1 VTRAP
6 LIHIGARTKSPQRAV
21 EIPFMSKKM
30 LIDAAHAEE
39 TRVVVVDGTR
49 VEEFDFES
57 QTRKQLRGNIYL
69 AKVTRVEPSLQAAFI
84 EYGGNRH
91 GFLAFNEIHP
101 DYYQIPVADREALMR
116 DDSHDDEDDHHHARD
131 EDDGDAVDDEEDAV
145 EEELARRK
153 RRLMRKYKI
162 QEVIRRR
169 QIMLVQVVKEER
181 GNKGAALTTYL
192 SLAGRYGVLMP
203 NTARGGGI
211 SRKITTVTDR
221 KRLKSVVQS
230 LDVPQG
236 MGLIV
241 RTAGAKRTKA
251 EIKRDYEYLLRL
263 WENIRETT
271 LHSIA
276 PALIY
281 EEEDLV
287 KRAIRDMYDKE
298 LEGIWVEGEAGY
310 REARDFMR
318 MLMPSQAK
326 KVFHYRDPAPLFVK
340 HRIEDHLAQIY
351 SPVVPLRSGGYL
363 VINQTE
369 ALVAIDVN
377 SGKATRERNIEAT
390 ALKTNSEA
398 AEEAA
403 RQLRLR
409 DLAGLIVIDFIDM
422 DEAKNNRTV
431 EKVLKDA
438 LKDDRARIQMGKI
451 SGFGLM
457 EISRQR
463 RRTGVLEG
471 TTHVC
476 EHCEGTGR
484 VRSVESSALA
494 ALRALEVEAL
504 KGSGAVTLKVSRAVG
519 IYILNEKRA
528 YLVRLQQT
536 HGLFVT
542 VLVDDTLHAA
552 DNEIER
558 TELGERIAIAPP
570 PISDDD
576 FDDDAYDDEE
586 EDEDEEVLDEDG
598 LEREDTD
605 DDDAA
610 VRASARGR
618 GRPAEAASDD
628 DGDRNR
634 KRKRRRRGRRDEAD
648 VEAAPGAEGD
658 VDGDDDDGE
667 ARDGDFAIEGED
679 EEARR
684 RRRRRGRRGGRRGGR
699 EDGDRPADAFVWT
712 RPRVPFGDSA
722 FAWHDPAALDGRG
735 GEPRRPAPERADRPA
750 QAERAPEAPRAERAE
765 RPERERRGRGRRG
778 ERGPRPEVAET
789 LAEGVVAEAPVFATE
804 AELPPIAPA
813 VVEPPPSDIW
823 VELPAPTEDAPKK
836 ARRPRARG
844 RKADAVTDAAETTEA
859 VSAEE
864 TVAVVAEVPATV
876 EVASEALV
884 EPAPIAASAPQP
896 APEPEASQPEPVLET
911 VAAPAEPDPAEI
923 SDPPAKPRKG
933 WWRRG

>member
-1 VTRAP
+1 
-6 LIHIGARTKSPQRAV
+6 
-21 EIPFMSKKM
+21 MSKKM

-116 DDSHDDEDDHHHARD
+116 DDSGDDEDDTPVSRRASGGDD
-131 EDDGDAVDDEEDAV
+131 EDDVNGGDRAVDDDDDDV

-211 SRKITTVTDR
+211 SRKITAVTDR

-251 EIKRDYEYLLRL
+251 EVKRDYEYLLRL
-263 WENIRETT
+263 WENIRDNT
-271 LHSIA
+271 LHSVA

-287 KRAIRDMYDKE
+287 KRAIRDMYDKD
-298 LEGIWVEGEAGY
+298 LDGIWVEGDAGY
-310 REARDFMR
+310 KEARDFMR
-318 MLMPSQAK
+318 MLMPSQSK
-326 KVFHYRDPAPLFVK
+326 KVFNYRDPTPLFVK
-340 HRIEDHLAQIY
+340 NKIEDHLAQIY

-390 ALKTNSEA
+390 ALKTNVEA

-422 DEAKNNRTV
+422 DEGKNNRTV

-494 ALRALEVEAL
+494 ALRAVEVEAL
-504 KGSGAVTLKVSRAVG
+504 KGSGAVILKVARSVG
-519 IYILNEKRA
+519 LYILNEKRA
-528 YLVRLQQT
+528 YLQRLQQT
-536 HGLFVT
+536 HGLHVT
-542 VLVDDTLHAA
+542 VMVDDSLHAG
-552 DNEIER
+552 DQEIER
-558 TELGERIAIAPP
+558 TELGDRIAVAPAP
-570 PISDDD
+570 YVEEDDD
-576 FDDDAYDDEE
+576 FDPSAFEDEEDDEE
-586 EDEDEEVLDEDG
+586 IVDDEDEDG

-605 DDDAA
+605 DDDA
-610 VRASARGR
+610 SARKQAR
-618 GRPAEAASDD
+618 DD
-628 DGDRNR
+628 DRGDR
-634 KRKRRRRGRRDEAD
+634 KGRRGRRDRGRGRGRRDERETEGEAPA
-648 VEAAPGAEGD
+648 EAEGD
-658 VDGDDDDGE
+658 EDELEGDADDRAEFGDDDDG
-667 ARDGDFAIEGED
+667 A
-679 EEARR
+679 R

-699 EDGDRPADAFVWT
+699 EDGDRPTDAFVWI
-712 RPRVPFGDSA
+712 RPRVPFGENV
-722 FAWHDPAALDGRG
+722 FTWHDPAALVG
-735 GEPRRPAPERADRPA
+735 GNSEPRRPAPEPR
-750 QAERAPEAPRAERAE
+750 AERVDGERPERAE
-765 RPERERRGRGRRG
+765 RPEREERPGRERGRRG
-778 ERGPRPEVAET
+778 RDRGRRNRDEAIQAEAVAPVET
-789 LAEGVVAEAPVFATE
+789 LTAVEPAEPYEAPVLA
-804 AELPPIAPA
+804 PPVIAGPPA
-813 VVEPPPSDIW
+813 DVW
-823 VELPAPTEDAPKK
+823 VELPEAEEAPKK
-836 ARRPRARG
+836 PKRTRSRG
-844 RKADAVTDAAETTEA
+844 KKAVAEEAVEAAPEAEAVAEAVTE
-859 VSAEE
+859 S
-864 TVAVVAEVPATV
+864 VAVVPPEPVVEAAPEPVAPATP
-876 EVASEALV
+876 
-884 EPAPIAASAPQP
+884 EPAP
-896 APEPEASQPEPVLET
+896 APEPVVEAAP
-911 VAAPAEPDPAEI
+911 AAPAEPDPNEI
-923 SDPPAKPRKG
+923 TTPPEKPRKG
-933 WWRRG
+933 WWRR

>member
-1 VTRAP
+1 
-6 LIHIGARTKSPQRAV
+6 
-21 EIPFMSKKM
+21 MSKKM

-116 DDSHDDEDDHHHARD
+116 DDSGDDEDDTPISRRASGGDD
-131 EDDGDAVDDEEDAV
+131 EDDVNGGDRAVDDDDDDV

-211 SRKITTVTDR
+211 SRKITAVTDR

-263 WENIRETT
+263 WENIRENT

-287 KRAIRDMYDKE
+287 KRAIRDMYDKD
-298 LEGIWVEGEAGY
+298 LDGIWVEGDAGY
-310 REARDFMR
+310 KEARDFMR

-326 KVFHYRDPAPLFVK
+326 KVFNYRDPTPLFVK
-340 HRIEDHLAQIY
+340 NKIEDHLAQIY

-390 ALKTNSEA
+390 ALKTNCEA

-494 ALRALEVEAL
+494 ALRAVEAEAL
-504 KGSGAVTLKVSRAVG
+504 KGSGSVILKVSRSVG
-519 IYILNEKRA
+519 LYILNEKRD
-528 YLVRLQQT
+528 YLQRLLTT
-536 HGLFVT
+536 HGLFVS
-542 VLVDDTLHAA
+542 VVVDDSLHAG
-552 DNEIER
+552 DQEIER
-558 TELGERIAIAPP
+558 TELGERIAVAPP
-570 PISDDD
+570 PFVEEDDD
-576 FDDDAYDDEE
+576 FDPNAYDDEE
-586 EDEDEEVLDEDG
+586 EEDDVILDDEDDTD
-598 LEREDTD
+598 REDTD
-605 DDDAA
+605 DDDATT
-610 VRASARGR
+610 RKSAR
-618 GRPAEAASDD
+618 DD
-628 DGDRNR
+628 ARGDRTG
-634 KRKRRRRGRRDEAD
+634 RRGRRDRNRGRGRRDERDGETESEDED
-648 VEAAPGAEGD
+648 VVAEGAD
-658 VDGDDDDGE
+658 EDRGEFGDDD
-667 ARDGDFAIEGED
+667 EGG
-679 EEARR
+679 R

-699 EDGDRPADAFVWT
+699 EDGDRPTDAFVWI
-712 RPRVPFGDSA
+712 RPRVPFGENV
-722 FAWHDPAALDGRG
+722 FTWHDPAALVGG
-735 GEPRRPAPERADRPA
+735 GESRRQAPEPRVDAA
-750 QAERAPEAPRAERAE
+750 TEAAPRPERAE
-765 RPERERRGRGRRG
+765 REERPGRERGRRG
-778 ERGPRPEVAET
+778 RDRGRRQRD
-789 LAEGVVAEAPVFATE
+789 EAPVAEMTSVESATVE
-804 AELPPIAPA
+804 AAEPFEAPILAPPVIAGPPA
-813 VVEPPPSDIW
+813 DVW
-823 VELPAPTEDAPKK
+823 VELPEVEEAPKK
-836 ARRPRARG
+836 PKRSRARG
-844 RKADAVTDAAETTEA
+844 KKATETSVEAIDTVTEVAAEAPAPETAEPEA
-859 VSAEE
+859 
-864 TVAVVAEVPATV
+864 V
-876 EVASEALV
+876 EVAP
-884 EPAPIAASAPQP
+884 PAPTVEA
-896 APEPEASQPEPVLET
+896 APEPGPVVEAVEEAQ
-911 VAAPAEPDPAEI
+911 PAEPDPNEI
-923 SDPPAKPRKG
+923 TAPPEKPRRG
-933 WWRRG
+933 WWRR

>member
-1 VTRAP
+1 
-6 LIHIGARTKSPQRAV
+6 
-21 EIPFMSKKM
+21 MSKKM

-39 TRVVVVDGTR
+39 TRVVVVDGSR

-131 EDDGDAVDDEEDAV
+131 DDDGDAIDDEEDAV

-251 EIKRDYEYLLRL
+251 EIKRDYDYLLRL

-271 LHSIA
+271 LHSVA

-298 LEGIWVEGEAGY
+298 LEGIWVEGEAGF

-351 SPVVPLRSGGYL
+351 SPIVPLRSGGYL

-390 ALKTNSEA
+390 ALKTNTEA

-422 DEAKNNRTV
+422 DEAKNNRAV

-494 ALRALEVEAL
+494 ALRAVEVEAL
-504 KGSGAVTLKVSRAVG
+504 KGSGSVTLKVSRAVG

-528 YLVRLQQT
+528 YLIRLQQT

-552 DNEIER
+552 ENEIER
-558 TELGERIAIAPP
+558 TELGERIAVAPAP
-570 PISDDD
+570 LTDDLADDD
-576 FDDDAYDDEE
+576 FAYDDED
-586 EDEDEEVLDEDG
+586 EDEDEEVLDEEEV
-598 LEREDTD
+598 EREDTD
-605 DDDAA
+605 DDDAST
-610 VRASARGR
+610 R
-618 GRPAEAASDD
+618 AASRGKPRAETAEDD
-628 DGDRNR
+628 SDRNR
-634 KRKRRRRGRRDEAD
+634 KRKRRRRGRRDETDAAPD
-648 VEAAPGAEGD
+648 AEAAEGSD
-658 VDGDDDDGE
+658 DDLGDD

-699 EDGDRPADAFVWT
+699 EDGDRPADAFVWI

-735 GEPRRPAPERADRPA
+735 GEPRRPAPEREP
-750 QAERAPEAPRAERAE
+750 ERAPVERAERAE
-765 RPERERRGRGRRG
+765 PADRPERADRSERRSGRSGRGRRG
-778 ERGPRPEVAET
+778 EREARPAAIETAIEVEAEIG
-789 LAEGVVAEAPVFATE
+789 AMADAPV
-804 AELPPIAPA
+804 IASA
-813 VVEPPPSDIW
+813 VVEAPPSDIW
-823 VELPAPTEDAPKK
+823 VELPAPSEDAPKK

-844 RKADAVTDAAETTEA
+844 RKADAAVDAVAETEA
-859 VSAEE
+859 VAVEE
-864 TVAVVAEVPATV
+864 PAAVV
-876 EVASEALV
+876 EVAAPVEAAPEVVV
-884 EPAPIAASAPQP
+884 EPTPVA
-896 APEPEASQPEPVLET
+896 APEPEPALET
-911 VAAPAEPDPAEI
+911 VSAPAEPDPAEI
-923 SDPPAKPRKG
+923 SEPPAKPRKG

>member
-1 VTRAP
+1 M
-6 LIHIGARTKSPQRAV
+6 TKT
-21 EIPFMSKKM
+21 M

-39 TRVVVVDGTR
+39 TRVVVVDGNR
-49 VEEFDFES
+49 VEDFDFES
-57 QTRKQLRGNIYL
+57 QNRKQLRGNIYL

-101 DYYQIPVADREALMR
+101 DYYQIPLADREALLR
-116 DDSHDDEDDHHHARD
+116 EEAEEEDEEPRGRAAAASADEDDD
-131 EDDGDAVDDEEDAV
+131 DAVPASDDDDDV
-145 EEELARRK
+145 MEEEVARRR

-211 SRKITTVTDR
+211 SRKITAATDR
-221 KRLKSVVQS
+221 KRLKTVVQS

-287 KRAIRDMYDKE
+287 KRAIRDLYDKD
-298 LEGIWVEGEAGY
+298 IDQVFVEGEAGFK
-310 REARDFMR
+310 EAREFMR

-326 KVFHYRDPAPLFVK
+326 KVQVYRDPTPLFVRHK
-340 HRIEDHLAQIY
+340 VEDHLSQIY

-377 SGKATRERNIEAT
+377 SGRSTRERNIEAT
-390 ALKTNSEA
+390 ALKTNLEA

-422 DEAKNNRTV
+422 DEAKNNRAV
-431 EKVLKDA
+431 EKKLKDC
-438 LKDDRARIQMGKI
+438 LKDDRARVQMGKI
-451 SGFGLM
+451 SPFGLM

-476 EHCEGTGR
+476 EHCAGTGR

-494 ALRALEVEAL
+494 ALRSLEIEAL
-504 KGSGAVTLKVSRAVG
+504 KGGGEATLTAPRAVG
-519 IYILNEKRA
+519 LYILNEKRA
-528 YLVRLQQT
+528 HLARLHQT
-536 HGLFVT
+536 LGLFVT
-542 VLVDDTLHAA
+542 VVIDDELAHA
-552 DNEIER
+552 ECLIER
-558 TELGERIAIAPP
+558 TATETSAHHAIPTAAPVQAYAP
-570 PISDDD
+570 APEE
-576 FDDDAYDDEE
+576 AYDDELE
-586 EDEDEEVLDEDG
+586 VEDEDDEADEEVEAAIERPHGERGPRRDEDAHDG
-598 LEREDTD
+598 EG
-605 DDDAA
+605 
-610 VRASARGR
+610 GR
-618 GRPAEAASDD
+618 R
-628 DGDRNR
+628 RR
-634 KRKRRRRGRRDEAD
+634 RRRRRRGEEGREPREERAERGPVEAD
-648 VEAAPGAEGD
+648 AQP
-658 VDGDDDDGE
+658 DD
-667 ARDGDFAIEGED
+667 ED
-679 EEARR
+679 SAFGG
-684 RRRRRGRRGGRRGGR
+684 RRRRRGRRGGRRMRDDGR
-699 EDGDRPADAFVWT
+699 PLDVFTWT
-712 RPRVPFGDSA
+712 RPWVPYGDDP
-722 FAWHDPAALDGRG
+722 FVWFDPAEDL
-735 GEPRRPAPERADRPA
+735 RRAQPAAANDHRPPAPA
-750 QAERAPEAPRAERAE
+750 QAAAEAAPAAPAIS
-765 RPERERRGRGRRG
+765 RPTDAGPEEELWVELPALEEKPKRSRRGRGRAQAPAS
-778 ERGPRPEVAET
+778 EAET
-789 LAEGVVAEAPVFATE
+789 AVEAVDAPAEAAEPPAAAPTEAPPRKPRSRSRKAAAEAASPAEAVGAEAEAPV
-804 AELPPIAPA
+804 
-813 VVEPPPSDIW
+813 
-823 VELPAPTEDAPKK
+823 
-836 ARRPRARG
+836 
-844 RKADAVTDAAETTEA
+844 
-859 VSAEE
+859 
-864 TVAVVAEVPATV
+864 
-876 EVASEALV
+876 
-884 EPAPIAASAPQP
+884 
-896 APEPEASQPEPVLET
+896 APEPEPVLAEAAPEPV
-911 VAAPAEPDPAEI
+911 APTAPPAPREPDPNEI
-923 SDPPAKPRKG
+923 TAPPAAPRRG

>member
-1 VTRAP
+1 M
-6 LIHIGARTKSPQRAV
+6 TKT
-21 EIPFMSKKM
+21 M

-49 VEEFDFES
+49 VEDFDFES
-57 QTRKQLRGNIYL
+57 QNRKQLRGNIYL

-101 DYYQIPVADREALMR
+101 DYYQIPLADREALLR
-116 DDSHDDEDDHHHARD
+116 EEAEEDDEEPRGRPAPASSDEDDDENGGASARN
-131 EDDGDAVDDEEDAV
+131 DDDDDDV
-145 EEELARRK
+145 IEEEVQRRR

-211 SRKITTVTDR
+211 SRKITTATDR
-221 KRLKSVVQS
+221 KRLKTIVQS
-230 LDVPQG
+230 LEVPQG

-287 KRAIRDMYDKE
+287 KRAIRDLYDKD
-298 LEGIWVEGEAGY
+298 IDNVFVEGDAGFK
-310 REARDFMR
+310 EARDFMR

-326 KVFHYRDPAPLFVK
+326 KVQLYREPTPLFVK
-340 HRIEDHLAQIY
+340 HRVEDHLSQIY

-369 ALVAIDVN
+369 ALVAVDVN
-377 SGKATRERNIEAT
+377 SGRSTRERNIEAT
-390 ALKTNSEA
+390 ALKTNMEA

-422 DEAKNNRTV
+422 DEAKNNRAV
-431 EKVLKDA
+431 EKKLKDC
-438 LKDDRARIQMGKI
+438 LKDDRARVQMGKI
-451 SGFGLM
+451 SPFGLM

-476 EHCEGTGR
+476 EHCAGTGR

-494 ALRALEVEAL
+494 ALRALEIEAL
-504 KGSGAVTLKVSRAVG
+504 KGGGEATLNLPRAVG
-519 IYILNEKRA
+519 LYILNEKRA
-528 YLVRLQQT
+528 HLARLLQSF
-536 HGLFVT
+536 GLFVT
-542 VLVDDTLHAA
+542 VVIDDDMAHS
-552 DNEIER
+552 DMQIER
-558 TELGERIAIAPP
+558 TASETRAEHAAALPAPTAYAP
-570 PISDDD
+570 APIEA
-576 FDDDAYDDEE
+576 FDDEDF
-586 EDEDEEVLDEDG
+586 EDEDEDEDEDE
-598 LEREDTD
+598 LEAEGDE
-605 DDDAA
+605 A
-610 VRASARGR
+610 V
-618 GRPAEAASDD
+618 AEAGEPRREGDRGDRGERGGRRAEEASD
-628 DGDRNR
+628 GEGGRR
-634 KRKRRRRGRRDEAD
+634 RRRRRRRGGGDREDRPPAAA
-648 VEAAPGAEGD
+648 VPATEAANDGEGD
-658 VDGDDDDGE
+658 E
-667 ARDGDFAIEGED
+667 EGGL
-679 EEARR
+679 AG
-684 RRRRRGRRGGRRGGR
+684 RRRRRGRRGGRRMR
-699 EDGDRPADAFVWT
+699 DDARPQDAFAWV
-712 RPRVPFGDSA
+712 RPWVPYGEDPFV
-722 FAWHDPAALDGRG
+722 WHDPAEDMK
-735 GEPRRPAPERADRPA
+735 PAIAAPSANANDRP
-750 QAERAPEAPRAERAE
+750 P
-765 RPERERRGRGRRG
+765 
-778 ERGPRPEVAET
+778 VA
-789 LAEGVVAEAPVFATE
+789 AAAAEAV
-804 AELPPIAPA
+804 APA
-813 VVEPPPSDIW
+813 ASLARPSAPASGEDVDIW
-823 VELPAPTEDAPKK
+823 VELPAVEDKPKR
-836 ARRPRARG
+836 ARRARG
-844 RKADAVTDAAETTEA
+844 RGRGESPAAEAAPEA
-859 VSAEE
+859 EVV
-864 TVAVVAEVPATV
+864 VAVAEAPAPQAPPEVAAEPEAAPPKARTRSRSRKVAE
-876 EVASEALV
+876 
-884 EPAPIAASAPQP
+884 AAP
-896 APEPEASQPEPVLET
+896 APEPVTAAAPEPQPDPEPEPTPRPDPVMAE
-911 VAAPAEPDPAEI
+911 AAAEPAPREPDPAEI
-923 SDPPAKPRKG
+923 TAPPVAPRRG

>member
-1 VTRAP
+1 
-6 LIHIGARTKSPQRAV
+6 
-21 EIPFMSKKM
+21 MSKNM

-57 QTRKQLRGNIYL
+57 SNRKQLRGNIYL

-116 DDSHDDEDDHHHARD
+116 EEAEEEDDHHEPRGRRGRANADADADSEDADEDADSVSDDEDD
-131 EDDGDAVDDEEDAV
+131 VM
-145 EEELARRK
+145 EEEVARRR

-211 SRKITTVTDR
+211 SRKIETATDR
-221 KRLKSVVQS
+221 RRLKGIVQS

-251 EIKRDYEYLLRL
+251 ELKRDYDYLLRL

-287 KRAIRDMYDKE
+287 KRAIRDLYDKDID
-298 LEGIWVEGEAGY
+298 GVFVEGGAGFK
-310 REARDFMR
+310 EARDFMR

-326 KVFHYRDPAPLFVK
+326 KVQLYTEPTPLFVK
-340 HRIEDHLAQIY
+340 HRVEDHLSQIY

-369 ALVAIDVN
+369 ALVAVDVN
-377 SGKATRERNIEAT
+377 SGKSTRERNIEAT
-390 ALKTNSEA
+390 ALKTNMEA

-422 DEAKNNRTV
+422 DESKNNRAV
-431 EKVLKDA
+431 EKKLKDC
-438 LKDDRARIQMGKI
+438 LKDDRARVQMGKI
-451 SGFGLM
+451 SAFGLM

-463 RRTGVLEG
+463 RRSGVLEG

-476 EHCEGTGR
+476 EHCGGTGR

-494 ALRALEVEAL
+494 ALRTLELEAL
-504 KGSGAVTLKVSRAVG
+504 KGGGEATLKTPRAVG
-519 IYILNEKRA
+519 LYILNEKRA
-528 YLVRLQQT
+528 HLARLQQT
-536 HGLFVT
+536 LGLFVT
-542 VLVDDTLHAA
+542 VVVDDDMAHA
-552 DNEIER
+552 DCLIER
-558 TELGERIAIAPP
+558 TSMEQRADHAVVAPP
-570 PISDDD
+570 TAAYEPMVDDG
-576 FDDDAYDDEE
+576 YDDEAF
-586 EDEDEEVLDEDG
+586 EDEEDDEELEG
-598 LEREDTD
+598 ELEREDTD
-605 DDDAA
+605 DDEPRI
-610 VRASARGR
+610 RADQHPHRDDGEEGEGHRGR
-618 GRPAEAASDD
+618 R
-628 DGDRNR
+628 
-634 KRKRRRRGRRDEAD
+634 RRRRGRRDGEPREPREAS
-648 VEAAPGAEGD
+648 ASAPRPADAPRDDSEG
-658 VDGDDDDGE
+658 GE
-667 ARDGDFAIEGED
+667 G
-679 EEARR
+679 
-684 RRRRRGRRGGRRGGR
+684 RRRRRGRRGGRRMR
-699 EDGDRPADAFVWT
+699 DDSRPADAFSWVRPWVPYGDDPFVWY
-712 RPRVPFGDSA
+712 
-722 FAWHDPAALDGRG
+722 DPSEDMKATA
-735 GEPRRPAPERADRPA
+735 PAPANDRGP
-750 QAERAPEAPRAERAE
+750 RDSHEAPRAAAEAASPAPTAVGPTTLARADGSE
-765 RPERERRGRGRRG
+765 EEVWVELPAAEDRPKRPRRGRGRGRG
-778 ERGPRPEVAET
+778 GDHAGDQVEAAAPVAAPEPQVVATPEPAPEPT
-789 LAEGVVAEAPVFATE
+789 PEPVVAEA
-804 AELPPIAPA
+804 AP
-813 VVEPPPSDIW
+813 SG
-823 VELPAPTEDAPKK
+823 KK
-836 ARRPRARG
+836 PRASRA
-844 RKADAVTDAAETTEA
+844 KAKPATAEAAAPEA
-859 VSAEE
+859 VA
-864 TVAVVAEVPATV
+864 
-876 EVASEALV
+876 
-884 EPAPIAASAPQP
+884 APEP
-896 APEPEASQPEPVLET
+896 APEPTPKPAPK
-911 VAAPAEPDPAEI
+911 AAAKPREPDPAEI
-923 SDPPAKPRKG
+923 SAPPAAPRKG

>member
-1 VTRAP
+1 
-6 LIHIGARTKSPQRAV
+6 
-21 EIPFMSKKM
+21 MSKNM

-39 TRVVVVDGTR
+39 TRVVVVDGSR

-57 QTRKQLRGNIYL
+57 SNRKQLRGNIYL

-116 DDSHDDEDDHHHARD
+116 EEAEEEDDHHEPKGRRNGANGGAAANGESGSED
-131 EDDGDAVDDEEDAV
+131 EDEDHEAASEDDDDV
-145 EEELARRK
+145 MEEEVARRR

-211 SRKITTVTDR
+211 SRKIETATDR
-221 KRLKSVVQS
+221 RRLKGIVQS

-251 EIKRDYEYLLRL
+251 ELKRDYDYLLRL

-287 KRAIRDMYDKE
+287 KRAIRDLYDKDID
-298 LEGIWVEGEAGY
+298 GVFVEGEAGFK
-310 REARDFMR
+310 EARDFMR

-326 KVFHYRDPAPLFVK
+326 KVQLYREPTPLFVK
-340 HRIEDHLAQIY
+340 HRVEDHLSQIY

-369 ALVAIDVN
+369 ALVAVDVN
-377 SGKATRERNIEAT
+377 SGKSTRERNIEAT
-390 ALKTNSEA
+390 ALKTNMEA

-422 DEAKNNRTV
+422 DESKNNRSV
-431 EKVLKDA
+431 EKKLKDC
-438 LKDDRARIQMGKI
+438 LKDDRARVQMGKI
-451 SGFGLM
+451 SAFGLM

-463 RRTGVLEG
+463 RRSGVLEG

-476 EHCEGTGR
+476 EHCGGTGR

-494 ALRALEVEAL
+494 ALRTLELEAL
-504 KGSGAVTLKVSRAVG
+504 KGGGEATLKTPRAVG
-519 IYILNEKRA
+519 LYILNEKRA
-528 YLVRLQQT
+528 HLARLQQT
-536 HGLFVT
+536 MGLFVT
-542 VLVDDTLHAA
+542 VVVDDELAHA
-552 DNEIER
+552 DCLIER
-558 TELGERIAIAPP
+558 TSMETRPDHAAVAAPSP
-570 PISDDD
+570 AYEAMVDDG
-576 FDDDAYDDEE
+576 YDDEAFEDEEDDE
-586 EDEDEEVLDEDG
+586 EDEVAIK
-598 LEREDTD
+598 REDTD
-605 DDDAA
+605 DDEPRAIAA
-610 VRASARGR
+610 NRGSEGR
-618 GRPAEAASDD
+618 GREDRGRDERPHRDD
-628 DGDRNR
+628 EGSEDGEGARR
-634 KRKRRRRGRRDEAD
+634 GRRRRRRGRRDGEPREAGA
-648 VEAAPGAEGD
+648 AAPAPRQAEAPR
-658 VDGDDDDGE
+658 DDSEGGE
-667 ARDGDFAIEGED
+667 G
-679 EEARR
+679 
-684 RRRRRGRRGGRRGGR
+684 RRRRRGRRGGRRMR
-699 EDGDRPADAFVWT
+699 EDGRPTDAFAWT
-712 RPRVPFGDSA
+712 RPWVPYGDDPFVWYDPSEDMKTAPIPANDGPANDAVAPRV
-722 FAWHDPAALDGRG
+722 AA
-735 GEPRRPAPERADRPA
+735 EAAAPAPSTA
-750 QAERAPEAPRAERAE
+750 QRTP
-765 RPERERRGRGRRG
+765 GTSGD
-778 ERGPRPEVAET
+778 
-789 LAEGVVAEAPVFATE
+789 
-804 AELPPIAPA
+804 
-813 VVEPPPSDIW
+813 DIW
-823 VELPAPTEDAPKK
+823 VELPAAEDRPK
-836 ARRPRARG
+836 RSRRG
-844 RKADAVTDAAETTEA
+844 RGRGRGGEPAADQA
-859 VSAEE
+859 
-864 TVAVVAEVPATV
+864 VAE
-876 EVASEALV
+876 
-884 EPAPIAASAPQP
+884 APTP
-896 APEPEASQPEPVLET
+896 APEPEVVAAPEPEPVAELAAQ
-911 VAAPAEPDPAEI
+911 AAPAARKPRASRAKAKPALVAAEPEAAAAPEPEVVAMPEPARPEPVKAAPREPDPAEI
-923 SDPPAKPRKG
+923 TAAPPAAPRKG